1 MVRVFTPVPQ
11 RLRNVKVQ
19 QRLDVGAPEVASLL
33 AREQARLQ
41 GTGRL
46 LVRPSG
52 TEPVIRVMV
61 EAEDEGLLAD
71 ILETVSHQIAALARN
86 VA

>member
-1 MVRVFTPVPQ
+1 MPQ
-11 RLRNVKVQ
+11 RLRNVRVQ
-19 QRLDVGAPEVASLL
+19 QRLDLSKPEVAGLL
-33 AREQARLQ
+33 ERQQARLA

-71 ILETVSHQIAALARN
+71 ILETVSGGIADLAR
-86 VA
+86 VPA